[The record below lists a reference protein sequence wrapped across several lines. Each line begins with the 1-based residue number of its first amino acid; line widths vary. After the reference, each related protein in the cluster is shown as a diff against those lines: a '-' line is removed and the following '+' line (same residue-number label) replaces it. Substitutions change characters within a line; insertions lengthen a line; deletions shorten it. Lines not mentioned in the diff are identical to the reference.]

1 MIKQHIFPEL
11 SSENGFMKARAC
23 WVYGEFAS
31 FSFEDE
37 DHLRHALNALYQCL
51 QANELAVRV
60 NAAVSLIRLLDHPAA
75 VEFIRPGLSQVI
87 RIYLKLI
94 DDIDYDELIESL
106 KRIVDVFE
114 EEIGPYA
121 LDLCQKL
128 SEAFLRL
135 HEQKKS
141 TDGSAGLDLDQETCL
156 TSEGLMTAIRRI
168 LQSISGRFT
177 EMYPQLE
184 EVLEAPIL
192 ATLNDF
198 GTESTDEGLT
208 CLCLL
213 IHNQANVSQRMW
225 SFFQHICTSI
235 QEDRGILDCDLEG
248 SFAFV
253 INLMNKEPNAFK
265 EVTFPNAQNQP
276 QTALELTL
284 LLGQKCFQVCR
295 EKED

>member
-1 MIKQHIFPEL
+1 MHAFGLLAQLMAYSKDYMTNAELMIKQHIFPEL

-31 FSFEDE
+31 FQFEDE

-106 KRIVDVFE
+106 KRIVEVFE

-156 TSEGLMTAIRRI
+156 TSIGLMTAIRRI
-168 LQSISGRFT
+168 LQSIDGRFP
-177 EMYPQLE
+177 EMYP
-184 EVLEAPIL
+184 
-192 ATLNDF
+192 
-198 GTESTDEGLT
+198 
-208 CLCLL
+208 
-213 IHNQANVSQRMW
+213 
-225 SFFQHICTSI
+225 
-235 QEDRGILDCDLEG
+235 
-248 SFAFV
+248 
-253 INLMNKEPNAFK
+253 
-265 EVTFPNAQNQP
+265 
-276 QTALELTL
+276 
-284 LLGQKCFQVCR
+284 
-295 EKED
+295 